1 MNSVLSVFTAVQ
13 GASAPWFAGLCRELY
28 TFFTYIRQ
36 VLWFCIRVAAVIQG
50 GPWSSGTV
58 RASVHFDSVTAA
70 KAASLSLRFTTA
82 LGVLQGI
89 VLGTFSGY

>member
-1 MNSVLSVFTAVQ
+1 MFTAVVKVQ
-13 GASAPWFAGLCRELY
+13 VHPGSPASAGNY
-28 TFFTYIRQ
+28 THFFTYLRQ

-58 RASVHFDSVTAA
+58 RAFVHFDSVTAA